1 MTGLPC
7 GDVIDGTTTIPNDG
21 VCERTIVLEIVYL
34 NTNDNNGGEN
44 AVELIQSRDIFER
57 FGDASFSSIC
67 GTDDGII
74 PEIDDGNVRLAVG
87 EMSDPPVTR
96 TFTVNKCACQGF
108 IYSVG
113 VSSDGGC
120 VGIDSIVVGS
130 DEIQDALVP
139 SSSPSDMAS
148 NEPSPPPALQPSVS
162 GATAPP
168 SESPSDPV
176 VTEVPSISP
185 SSSPS
190 FSPSILESISPT
202 AKETPA
208 PGTFPVCYICGSET
222 LGVTRPDSDLVFTIP
237 TFPKV
242 ETCGQL
248 EEIGLN
254 GQIPGFGCDRVTTKH
269 LVNCECMPNI

>member
-7 GDVIDGTTTIPNDG
+7 GDVLDGTTTIPSDG

-57 FGDASFSSIC
+57 FGDTTFSSLC
-67 GTDDGII
+67 GTDEGII

-87 EMSDPPVTR
+87 ETSDPPVTR

-108 IYSVG
+108 VYSVG

-139 SSSPSDMAS
+139 SSSPSDIAS
-148 NEPSPPPALQPSVS
+148 NEPSLPPALQPSVS